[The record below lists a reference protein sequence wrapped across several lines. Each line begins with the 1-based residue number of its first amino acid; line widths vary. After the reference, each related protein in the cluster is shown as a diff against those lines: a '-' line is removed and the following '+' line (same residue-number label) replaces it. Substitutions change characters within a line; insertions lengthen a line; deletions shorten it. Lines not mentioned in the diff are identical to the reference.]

1 MVKGGVAMLKKRC
14 LKNLFLLFCGS
25 FGVHGEGELEE
36 IQDLMKIGGGRV
48 QMLLCFLNHVIILE

>member
-1 MVKGGVAMLKKRC
+1 MLKKRC